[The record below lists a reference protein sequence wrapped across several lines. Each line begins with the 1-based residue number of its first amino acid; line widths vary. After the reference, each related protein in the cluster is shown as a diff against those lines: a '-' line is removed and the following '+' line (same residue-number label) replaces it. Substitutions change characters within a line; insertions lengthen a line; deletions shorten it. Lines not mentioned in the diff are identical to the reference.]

1 MRKDKETMKDK
12 YGHESLKDVDRSY
25 GKREFKG
32 KSPLAQSKASTI
44 VAREGILNQLKEK
57 FPKKKPSMLSE
68 DNIIKE

>member
-1 MRKDKETMKDK
+1 MKDK

-32 KSPLAQSKASTI
+32 KSPLATSKASTMM
-44 VAREGILNQLKEK
+44 AREGILDQLKEK
-57 FPKKKPSMLSE
+57 FPKKNSSLLSE

>member
-1 MRKDKETMKDK
+1 MKDK
-12 YGHESLKDVDRSY
+12 YGHDSLKDVDRSY

-32 KSPLAQSKASTI
+32 KSPLATSKASTV
-44 VAREGILNQLKEK
+44 VAREGILDQLKDK